1 MMYLSQ
7 LLGMPVEDEQGERI
21 GKISDVL
28 VPLARVEQAG
38 TVYPS
43 ALLLAGVDIAHPW
56 RVPPRDVAWQGAS
69 LRLHVS
75 IDQLS
80 AQSEE
85 VSSVQEVSLARE
97 VLDRQVI
104 DIGRKK
110 TVRVNDIC
118 FAETWQ
124 ILGIDNSTL
133 GLVRRLAPTWLLG
146 VKSKQAPTNLIPW
159 SRIELIEASQPE
171 DDEQAIGAD
180 LSRPPIVR
188 MQSGQLAELR
198 PADIAE
204 IVHQLTPEQGA
215 RLIEGLDDETAADA
229 MQEVDTGRQRHILE
243 NIEAERAADIL
254 QAMEPD
260 EAADLLAQ
268 LPEERAAELLSL
280 MTPEESEDVQEL
292 LEYEADTAGGLMT
305 TSYLAL
311 GQDSSAA
318 QALDALRERIQ
329 SEEMRAAYIY
339 CVDDETR
346 EEQRLLGVVSVWR
359 LLITPPTQS
368 LREIMLTDL
377 ITVQPDTDPPTVAQ
391 IMAKYNLLAVPVVN
405 EAGLIEGIVTI
416 DDVLDVLLPPDKR
429 RRPPRMY

>member
-7 LLGMPVEDEQGERI
+7 LLGMPVEDEQGERV

-28 VPLARVEQAG
+28 VPLARAAQAG
-38 TVYPS
+38 SVYPS
-43 ALLLAGVDIAHPW
+43 ALLLAGADVAHPW
-56 RVPPRDVAWQGAS
+56 RVLPRDMAWQGAS
-69 LRLHVS
+69 LRLRVP
-75 IDQLS
+75 IDQLAMLNEEAS
-80 AQSEE
+80 AA
-85 VSSVQEVSLARE
+85 QEVSLARE

-171 DDEQAIGAD
+171 DDEQAAA
-180 LSRPPIVR
+180 PPIAR

-215 RLIEGLDDETAADA
+215 HLLESLDDETAADA
-229 MQEVDTGRQRHILE
+229 MQEIDTVRQRHILE

-268 LPEERAAELLSL
+268 LPEERATELLSL

-311 GQDSSAA
+311 GQDCSAA
-318 QALDALRERIQ
+318 LALDALREKIQ

-339 CVDDETR
+339 CVEDETR

-359 LLITPPTQS
+359 LLITPPTQP